1 MASNSRIRLVF
12 DKDNSTK
19 ILIQIVYEI
28 SSTNICRQ
36 FNLLRSM
43 DESVSQTIYRLTAN
57 IERVRI
63 KEIKLNKC
71 HRKEQTEITS
81 NIEKQIIVVELFDNN
96 GQTIDKNQTN
106 KQARLNCRRLS
117 VNGQSYNVEHNAPA
131 IINFHSP
138 EKILTNTITT
148 AFVEIDYGPYKY
160 SLFDWYVT
168 DDVQLEN
175 DHIQWIHVHHGTFC
189 IFHDEH
195 VNKFVRLV
203 CLPRNNS
210 LREISYNILANGYAS
225 TADAVQTIYSYC
237 PQDYLEYDYR
247 KALLSKEILGYHAD
261 IISLQECDTLF
272 YQRELSLV
280 LKQYGY
286 LDDMKIKNYGKII
299 KDFDYKTPIGLSTYS
314 NYAYTIYTSHFRHVI
329 DHIFYDSKTFQ
340 FQRSTPM
347 PTRQRA
353 TEFTALP
360 SCKVQNDH
368 LAIVIE
374 LEIVKS

>member
-81 NIEKQIIVVELFDNN
+81 NIEKQIIVVELFDSN

-138 EKILTNTITT
+138 EKILTNIITT

-210 LREISYNILANGYAS
+210 LREIPYNILANGYAS

-286 LDDMKIKNYGKII
+286 LDDMKIKSSSIRKG
-299 KDFDYKTPIGLSTYS
+299 
-314 NYAYTIYTSHFRHVI
+314 AA
-329 DHIFYDSKTFQ
+329 IFYRTERFTAIGSHNIKIGEYLRDSEHLEYLHCRCSLISEINTHLLERNTVLQ
-340 FQRSTPM
+340 YFQRA
-347 PTRQRA
+347 Q
-353 TEFTALP
+353 
-360 SCKVQNDH
+360 
-368 LAIVIE
+368 I
-374 LEIVKS
+374 